1 MLSVSHLRKDFG
13 AIRAVDGVSFEV
25 HRGKIFGLLGPNGAG
40 KSTTIRMILNIIQ
53 PDSGEILYDSLP
65 FRESTRNAVG
75 YLPEER
81 GLYKKNKLLDTILYL
96 ARLRGMVPSLAQA
109 EAYRWLKRFGLLQQ
123 VQRKVEALSK
133 GNQQK
138 VQFISAVIHNPTLVI
153 LDEPFSGLDPIN
165 QILFKDILLELKQQN
180 RAIIFSTHQME
191 QAERL
196 SDNLCLINKGKVV
209 LGGSVKEVKKMYGR
223 NAVHVEFDG
232 DGKFLESLPGV
243 QNCILYKNSAEL
255 ELRPTTQP
263 QALLAQ
269 ILPSLEVRKFEI
281 LEPSLHSI
289 FMHTV
294 GETKVEKEVTA

>member
-1 MLSVSHLRKDFG
+1 MLSVSDLRKDFG

-25 HRGKIFGLLGPNGAG
+25 RRGQIFGLLGPNGAG
-40 KSTTIRMILNIIQ
+40 KSTTIRMILNILH
-53 PDSGEILYDSLP
+53 PDSGAILYDGFP
-65 FRESTRNAVG
+65 FQESTRNIVG
-75 YLPEER
+75 YLPEDR
-81 GLYKKNKLLDTILYL
+81 GLYRKNRLLDTILYL
-96 ARLRGMVPSLAQA
+96 ARLRGMVPSLAQG
-109 EAYRWLKRFGLLQQ
+109 EAYRWLKRFGLLHQ
-123 VQRKVEALSK
+123 VHRKVEALSK

-138 VQFISAVIHNPTLVI
+138 VQFIAAVIHNPSLVI

-165 QILFKDILLELKQQN
+165 QILFKDILLQLKHEN

-196 SDNLCLINKGKVV
+196 SDSLCLINRGKVV
-209 LGGSVKEVKKMYGR
+209 LGGTVKDVKKMHGR

-243 QNCILYKNSAEL
+243 QNCILYKNSAEI
-255 ELRPTTQP
+255 ELTPEMQP
-263 QALLAQ
+263 QALLAE

-294 GETKVEKEVTA
+294 GEDKVEKETAA

>member
-1 MLSVSHLRKDFG
+1 MLSVSDLRKDFG

-25 HRGKIFGLLGPNGAG
+25 HRGQIFGLLGPNGAG
-40 KSTTIRMILNIIQ
+40 KSTTIRMVLNILQ
-53 PDSGEILYDSLP
+53 PDSGTILYDGLP
-65 FRESTRNAVG
+65 FRESTRNIVG

-81 GLYKKNKLLDTILYL
+81 GLYKKNKLLDTVLYL
-96 ARLRGMVPSLAQA
+96 ARLRGMAPSMAQA
-109 EAYRWLKRFGLLQQ
+109 EAYRWLKRFGLLQE
-123 VQRKVEALSK
+123 VHRKVEALSK

-138 VQFISAVIHNPTLVI
+138 VQFISSVIHNPSLVI
-153 LDEPFSGLDPIN
+153 LDEPFAGLDPIN
-165 QILFKDILLELKQQN
+165 QILFKDIFLELKHQN
-180 RAIIFSTHQME
+180 RAIVFSTHQME

-196 SDNLCLINKGKVV
+196 SDSLCLINRGRVV
-209 LGGSVKEVKKMYGR
+209 LGGSVKDVKKMYGR

-243 QNCILYKNSAEL
+243 QNCMLYKNSAEI
-255 ELRPTTQP
+255 ELTPETQP
-263 QALLAQ
+263 QTLLAQ

-294 GETKVEKEVTA
+294 GEEKVEKESAG